1 MNIKKTKRHTEIM
14 MSKQISVSILLPA
27 INETYSLRQTVE
39 KILSGCRKE
48 EICEFFIVLCNK
60 STPECI
66 KTAEEIKQQTD
77 SLIPVRIY
85 YQKQPFIGA
94 AMREAFDLV
103 KGTHVVMMSS
113 DLETDPAVIP
123 NFISQ
128 VKKCPNNIVTA
139 SRWIGS
145 GTFSGYNHVKL
156 IANFIFQKIIS
167 LLFWSKLTDATYGY
181 RIFPVPLVQN
191 IRWTEVKHPF
201 FLETALKPLRL
212 GVKIDEIPAQWK
224 ARTEGESQNSFFKN
238 FDYFRVA
245 LKVRCMKKSKILRKL
260 S

>member
-1 MNIKKTKRHTEIM
+1 
-14 MSKQISVSILLPA
+14 MSTQVSVSIILPA
-27 INETYSLRQTVE
+27 INETYSLQQTVE
-39 KILSGCRKE
+39 KILSTCRKE
-48 EICEFFIVLCNK
+48 ELCEFFIVLCNK
-60 STPECI
+60 STPACI
-66 KTAEEIKQQTD
+66 KTAEKIKQQVS
-77 SLIPVRIY
+77 SLVPVSVY
-85 YQKQPFIGA
+85 YQKQPFIGS

-123 NFISQ
+123 DFINHI
-128 VKKCPNNIVTA
+128 KKSPDNIVTA

-145 GTFSGYNHVKL
+145 GAFSGYNGVKL

-167 LLFWSKLTDATYGY
+167 LLFWSTLTDATYGY

-191 IRWTEVKHPF
+191 IQWEETKHPF

-212 GVKIDEIPAQWK
+212 GVNIDEIPAQWK
-224 ARTEGESQNSFFKN
+224 ARTEGESQNSFFRN
-238 FDYFRVA
+238 FDYFRA
-245 LKVRCMKKSKILRKL
+245 AFKIRCMKKSKILRKQL